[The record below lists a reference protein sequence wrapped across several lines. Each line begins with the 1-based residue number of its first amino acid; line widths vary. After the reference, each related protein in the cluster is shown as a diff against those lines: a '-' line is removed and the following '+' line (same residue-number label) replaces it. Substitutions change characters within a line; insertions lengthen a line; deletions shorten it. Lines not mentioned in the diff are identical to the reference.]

1 MTKDILLFES
11 GRGGDMKILNNDLSL
26 TENLFQQIYLSLFG
40 GNIESN
46 TKGNELISQ
55 ERNDYWANE
64 LFYWNDKNKQWNSNT
79 ERTLRDSVLN
89 SSGRLEIL
97 RAIEKDLDY
106 LKSIVDVKVE
116 VQITDVNRVNIHIN
130 ISGLENQQERIL
142 QLIWDNAKSE
152 LIIEDEI

>member
-46 TKGNELISQ
+46 TKGNELLSQ
-55 ERNDYWANE
+55 ERKDYWANE
-64 LFYWNDKNKQWNSNT
+64 LFYRNDKNKQWNSNT
-79 ERTLRDSVLN
+79 ERALRDSVLN

-116 VQITDVNRVNIHIN
+116 VQITDVNRVNINIT

-152 LIIEDEI
+152 LIIDDEI